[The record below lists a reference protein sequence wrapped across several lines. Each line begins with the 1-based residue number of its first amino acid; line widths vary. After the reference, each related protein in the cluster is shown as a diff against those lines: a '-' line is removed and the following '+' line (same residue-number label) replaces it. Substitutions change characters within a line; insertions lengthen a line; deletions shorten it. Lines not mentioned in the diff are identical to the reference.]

1 MVYYFFHALQGCKRG
16 VSYVF
21 DRDLT
26 REESD
31 DEEEYVGS
39 NSSEG
44 GGNLSQ
50 SYCNDASSQV
60 ISDEQQQEEEDRDEE
75 EGNAPGAGVGLNFEE
90 HKKSFYCKYSAIYEK
105 VKSTSHLIDDLKYSW
120 ILGILRAPPSKKD
133 TMHIRKTRQ
142 IYSLGGNVENYCI
155 TRDGKTVTTYER
167 VFEVLMMAHQKL
179 GHARDIKK
187 NKDAINDD
195 LRYYGVPRSAV
206 KCFVDTCPLVSLL

>member
-1 MVYYFFHALQGCKRG
+1 
-16 VSYVF
+16 
-21 DRDLT
+21 
-26 REESD
+26 
-31 DEEEYVGS
+31 
-39 NSSEG
+39 
-44 GGNLSQ
+44 LSQ

-60 ISDEQQQEEEDRDEE
+60 ISDEQQQEEEARDEQQQEEEDRDEE

-90 HKKSFYCKYSAIYEK
+90 HKKSFYRKYSAIYEK

-195 LRYYGVPRSAV
+195 LRYYGVPRSAA

>member
-1 MVYYFFHALQGCKRG
+1 
-16 VSYVF
+16 
-21 DRDLT
+21 
-26 REESD
+26 
-31 DEEEYVGS
+31 VGS

-44 GGNLSQ
+44 DGNLSQ

-60 ISDEQQQEEEDRDEE
+60 ISDEQQQEEEARDEE
-75 EGNAPGAGVGLNFEE
+75 EGNAPGAGVGSIFEE
-90 HKKSFYCKYSAIYEK
+90 HKKSFYRKYSAIYEK
-105 VKSTSHLIDDLKYSW
+105 VKSTSHLIDGLKYSW
-120 ILGILRAPPSKKD
+120 ILAILRAPPSKKD

>member
-1 MVYYFFHALQGCKRG
+1 M
-16 VSYVF
+16 
-21 DRDLT
+21 
-26 REESD
+26 
-31 DEEEYVGS
+31 
-39 NSSEG
+39 
-44 GGNLSQ
+44 SQ

-60 ISDEQQQEEEDRDEE
+60 ISDEQQQEEEASDEQQQEEEARDEQQQEEEDIDEE

-90 HKKSFYCKYSAIYEK
+90 HKKSFYRKYSAIYEK

-120 ILGILRAPPSKKD
+120 ILAILRAPPSKKD

-195 LRYYGVPRSAV
+195 LRYYGVRRSAV
-206 KCFVDTCPLVSLL
+206 KCFLLTPAPW